1 MRSICTTIVITAAG
15 LLLFSQFA
23 QASDV
28 EAELRQMQE
37 RIADLENQ
45 LGNET
50 DSSQLAEET
59 SGSALSSMLENTDIG
74 GWIAPSYNYNF
85 EGHHNRNAAGTPG
98 NTGLANTPSSHP
110 TTNTFQL
117 DQAWISIDNAATEDS
132 RGGAHLAYEWGV
144 VNGAGKGGSLYSA
157 YISYLAPIHEGVNL
171 DIGLMPTMVGAEVNQ
186 TNANFNVT
194 RGLVWGIQ
202 PVTNVG
208 AVVSGE
214 IMDGF
219 SAALGVLN
227 DPYSTAAIDSDN
239 EKAVTAQL
247 AYAADNWSA
256 GATVVW
262 GEIVDT
268 ETGIYDFLL
277 SCDASDDVSAWLNYT
292 IVDIEDFATVHGI
305 AAAARMALSDELG
318 VALRA
323 EALLADVDSS
333 VGKNFEV
340 WSITTTTDYALTEH
354 LTVKGELR
362 IDINDDSLPDSRGV
376 PDEDVAAM
384 VLAQFIYE
392 F

>member
-50 DSSQLAEET
+50 DSSQLAEEE

-85 EGHHNRNAAGTPG
+85 EGHHNGATAA
-98 NTGLANTPSSHP
+98 ANTASSHP
-110 TTNTFQL
+110 STNTFQL

-132 RGGAHLAYEWGV
+132 RGGAHLDYEWGV

-157 YISYLAPIHEGVNL
+157 YISYLAPIHEGINL
-171 DIGLMPTMVGAEVNQ
+171 DVGLIPTMVGAEVNQ

-214 IMDGF
+214 ISDGF

-256 GATVVW
+256 GGTVVW
-262 GEIVDT
+262 GDIGDT
-268 ETGIYDFLL
+268 GTGIYDFLL
-277 SCDASDDVSAWLNYT
+277 SSDVSDDVSAWLNYT
-292 IVDIEDFATVHGI
+292 IVDIEDVATVHGI
-305 AAAARMALSDELG
+305 AAAARMALSEEMG
-318 VALRA
+318 VALRG
-323 EALLADVDSS
+323 EALFVDVD
-333 VGKNFEV
+333 GGGNFEV
-340 WSITTTTDYALTEH
+340 WSITTTGDYALTEH
-354 LTVKGELR
+354 LTTKLELR
-362 IDINDDSLPDSRGV
+362 IDINDDTLPDSRGV

-384 VLAQFIYE
+384 ILAQFIYE

>member
-1 MRSICTTIVITAAG
+1 MRSIRTTITITAAS

-23 QASDV
+23 QASDI
-28 EAELRQMQE
+28 EAELRQMQK
-37 RIADLENQ
+37 RIADLESQ

-50 DSSQLAEET
+50 DSSLLDEGK

-85 EGHHNRNAAGTPG
+85 EGQHNGATAR
-98 NTGLANTPSSHP
+98 ANTASSHP
-110 TTNTFQL
+110 STNTFQL
-117 DQAWISIDNAATEDS
+117 DQAWISISNAATEDS
-132 RGGAHLAYEWGV
+132 RGGATLDYEWGV

-157 YISYLAPIHEGVNL
+157 YISYLAPIHEGINL
-171 DIGLMPTMVGAEVNQ
+171 DVGLMPTLVGAEVNQ

-214 IMDGF
+214 ITDGF

-227 DPYSTAAIDSDN
+227 DPFSTAAIDTDN
-239 EKAVTAQL
+239 EKAVTAQI

-262 GEIVDT
+262 GEIVAT

-277 SCDASDDVSAWLNYT
+277 SSDVSDDISAWLNYT
-292 IVDIEDFATVHGI
+292 IVDIEDIATVHGI
-305 AAAARMALSDELG
+305 AAAARMALTDEMG

-323 EALLADVDSS
+323 EALFVDVDG
-333 VGKNFEV
+333 GKNFEL
-340 WSITTTTDYALTEH
+340 WSITTTVDYALTEH
-354 LTVKGELR
+354 LTAKGELR
-362 IDINDDSLPDSRGV
+362 VDINDDSLPNSRGV
-376 PDEDVAAM
+376 LKEDAAAM
-384 VLAQFIYE
+384 ILAQFIYE